1 MKRGFI
7 IAGNWKMNKT
17 AAESAAFV
25 KELDGRIGP
34 NEKIEV
40 LIFPPSTSLYAVKG
54 LSEKIRVGCQN
65 MFYEDKGAYTGE
77 ISPPMAKELVDYVL
91 IGHSERRQIFKET
104 DQEVNKKIKAALTHR
119 LTPLVCV
126 GETLDE
132 REQGKTIERVGDQV
146 EQALAGLTE
155 EQIEQIV
162 FAYEPVWA
170 IGTGKT
176 ALPEQAQEVHAFIRE
191 LLKKKIPHPRDT
203 KILYGGSVKPGNT
216 RDLLSQKDI
225 DGALIGG
232 ASLKV
237 DPFSAIIQTSAG
249 LCNS

>member
-1 MKRGFI
+1 MKREFI

-17 AAESAAFV
+17 TAESAAFV

-40 LIFPPSTSLYAVKG
+40 LIFPPFTSLYAVKG

-119 LTPLVCV
+119 LIPLVCV

-146 EQALAGLTE
+146 KQALAGLTE

-162 FAYEPVWA
+162 FAYEPIWA

-176 ALPEQAQEVHAFIRE
+176 ALPEQAQEVHAFIRG
-191 LLKKKIPHPRDT
+191 LLKEEIPHPRDT
-203 KILYGGSVKPGNT
+203 KILYGGSVKPENT

-232 ASLKV
+232 ASLNINS
-237 DPFSAIIQTSAG
+237 FSAIIQTSTG